1 MNVVLDP
8 TCEWHNPL
16 FPHAPVDSVCPP
28 CVFYHVPVPRVSGFL
43 GFLAFLHRC
52 SAIFCYL
59 KQGME
64 VQIIGFRVVAD
75 PLALSPSLSGYSHGH
90 IADQLAVLIQGH
102 RILHYD
108 CLCMRLLRSCR
119 HWGRKRS
126 RRILR
131 WWWCWCCW
139 MPLLLLLL
147 LGRQRQSHI
156 RHGNGGHILT
166 KRTLDWVSPI
176 CVHEHGTTTP
186 TIDMRHRR
194 RRRRRRL
201 HSQIHGVTTG
211 ALYASGTSHV
221 HQQSP
226 TSATNQLRHRLCAM
240 RRHGSHRA
248 AQRTSHIT
256 GTRWIHQQSMTT
268 ATYQL
273 SLLLRSLHRLL
284 LIRHHHHH
292 HHHHTTK
299 ALKSPYFPF
308 PRLSISEQSQDLSL
322 STNSVF
328 FFSPLSLSSARIP
341 PQVYCSINP
350 FISYNPTTTH
360 WSSLSLQTDATLRRA
375 KFDARRAENCAAI
388 EAPRSAS
395 VFFVRSCGSRHGEA
409 TLVVSSFYMALRKP
423 LFPHAPPTTPKG
435 ALKRALKPKKIGE
448 LESPHFSEGHIQ
460 GPKEIDEICVSLT
473 SQLINHCGT
482 LPNPKRF

>member
-16 FPHAPVDSVCPP
+16 FPHAPVDSVCRP

-43 GFLAFLHRC
+43 GFLALLHRC

-64 VQIIGFRVVAD
+64 VQIIIGFRVVAD
-75 PLALSPSLSGYSHGH
+75 PLPLSPSFSGYSHGH

-108 CLCMRLLRSCR
+108 CLCMRLLRSCGL
-119 HWGRKRS
+119 WGRKRS

-131 WWWCWCCW
+131 WWWCRCCW
-139 MPLLLLLL
+139 MPLLLL

-166 KRTLDWVSPI
+166 KRTLDWVSTI

-194 RRRRRRL
+194 RRRRL
-201 HSQIHGVTTG
+201 HSQIHRVTTG
-211 ALYASGTSHV
+211 ALHASGTSHV

-248 AQRTSHIT
+248 AQGTSHIT
-256 GTRWIHQQSMTT
+256 GSRWIHQQSVTT

-284 LIRHHHHH
+284 LIRHHHNE
-292 HHHHTTK
+292 
-299 ALKSPYFPF
+299 SPQISL
-308 PRLSISEQSQDLSL
+308 LSFSQDLNLRTISRPL
-322 STNSVF
+322 PLPLHQQRF
-328 FFSPLSLSSARIP
+328 FFPPPLSLSSTKIP
-341 PQVYCSINP
+341 PQVYYSIKPRHILQSNNNP
-350 FISYNPTTTH
+350 LELTLSPHRCHTPPRQIRCEESREFRCNR
-360 WSSLSLQTDATLRRA
+360 SSWVGVRLLRSQLR
-375 KFDARRAENCAAI
+375 KQARRSNTRC
-388 EAPRSAS
+388 
-395 VFFVRSCGSRHGEA
+395 F
-409 TLVVSSFYMALRKP
+409 
-423 LFPHAPPTTPKG
+423 
-435 ALKRALKPKKIGE
+435 
-448 LESPHFSEGHIQ
+448 
-460 GPKEIDEICVSLT
+460 
-473 SQLINHCGT
+473 
-482 LPNPKRF
+482 